1 MIEVMCTSV
10 HVGTLLLPLIACTN
24 FIEFYMHIHATSVIA
39 LCEKKK
45 TPKLVHAN
53 SRVFKITTLSIIM
66 SK

>member
-1 MIEVMCTSV
+1 MIKVMCTSV
-10 HVGTLLLPLIACTN
+10 YVGTLLLPLIACTN
-24 FIEFYMHIHATSVIA
+24 FIDFYMHIHVTSVIA
-39 LCEKKK
+39 LCEKK